1 MNTIKSMVLV
11 AVGLMAVVARAQ
23 TPDEV
28 VNGYLNQTGG
38 KDKLSALK
46 SLRMEGKI
54 KMQSVEIPVTI
65 FQEKGGKLK
74 IATIVNGVEF
84 VQTAYD
90 GKTAWATN
98 AVTKLPEIL
107 SEEDTYNIQQEA
119 DADFPNPFL
128 DYKSKGYVVETQG
141 REKVGNVDCIKL
153 KLTKKGLKRNKKVEE
168 NSMVYYFDAQDFS
181 LLMSR
186 GLINN
191 GPVRGIP
198 QEIMY
203 NNFQKVDGMTFP
215 FEMRYRI
222 SGQEGQTIIIEKI
235 AINPVLDNKVFVFPE
250 GK

>member
-11 AVGLMAVVARAQ
+11 ALGVMTVVVRAQ

-38 KDKLSALK
+38 KDKLSTIK

-65 FQEKGGKLK
+65 LQEKSGKLK
-74 IATIVNGVEF
+74 MVTVVNGVEF
-84 VQTAYD
+84 VQMAYD
-90 GKTAWATN
+90 GKIAWSTN
-98 AVTKLPEIL
+98 AVTKLPEIM
-107 SEEDTYNIQQEA
+107 SEEDAYNIQQET
-119 DADFPNPFL
+119 DVDFPNPFL
-128 DYKSKGYVVETQG
+128 DYKSKGYTAEVQG

-153 KLTKKGLKRNKKVEE
+153 KLTKKALKRNKKVEE
-168 NSMVYYFDAQDFS
+168 NSMIYYFDAQNFN

-191 GPVRGIP
+191 GPVRGIS

-203 NNFQKVDGMTFP
+203 NNFQKVDGMMFP

-235 AINPVLDNKVFVFPE
+235 TINPVLDNKVFVFPE